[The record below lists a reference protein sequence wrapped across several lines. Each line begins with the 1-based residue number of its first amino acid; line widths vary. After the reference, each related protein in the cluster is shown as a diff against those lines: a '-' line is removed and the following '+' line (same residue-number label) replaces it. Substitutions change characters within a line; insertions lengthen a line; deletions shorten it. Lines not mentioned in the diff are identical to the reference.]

1 MAESDMKPL
10 SELDLYNNLLD
21 ENSLLPMTVRP
32 DSSNITRKVYFN
44 ALKTQI
50 AGYDLIGTLT
60 AGSTSITIPSG
71 TVPAYNQNNNYNVG
85 DRVTYTDTD
94 EVTRNYI
101 CIEAVSGSTDRGWA
115 NDAKHF
121 VQYDPTIGA
130 NTNIRIF
137 TSIFGVNPTDVSIA
151 DNAITLTFP
160 AQSSDI
166 GVKVRVY

>member
-32 DSSNITRKVYFN
+32 SGSNITRKVYFN

-50 AGYDLIGTLT
+50 AGYDLVGTLT
-60 AGSTSITIPSG
+60 AGSTSITLPSG
-71 TVPAYNQNNNYNVG
+71 SVQAYDDNANTHSVG
-85 DRVTYTDTD
+85 ERVTVTEN
-94 EVTRNYI
+94 EVTKYYI
-101 CIEAVSGSTDRGWA
+101 CFSACSKANWA
-115 NDAKHF
+115 TNGRYY
-121 VQYDPTIGA
+121 VQYDPTIDS
-130 NTNIRIF
+130 NSNIRIF
-137 TSIFGVNPTDVSIA
+137 TSVFGVNPTAATIS

-166 GVKVRVY
+166 SVKVRVY